1 MSVKRLKKKSNK
13 ILFCVLCST
22 ILLGCGNRNVEL
34 PKDNIADL
42 TENLISEEV
51 TEENSSESIVSCD
64 SFEDNIFI
72 TDEAYMDVH
81 YQLGEGNAQQLRV
94 FAENFERWLPEEG
107 EIAGGTMGLAVY
119 DLDKDGQLELM
130 CALVQGTGLYACNT
144 FYQAEVENGLVWELG
159 QIATP
164 EDLAFEIE
172 MTLSDEGWANA
183 YQDEKGRILYM
194 SADYGKAGMQSAACT
209 EGYYYLENGEVISEG
224 IRSYVVEY
232 YEDQEGIYTY
242 YLTNE
247 DTSVGKEAWENAKQN
262 FLEGKKELE
271 VSICWKNLYE
281 EEIREKKVLGWF
293 LLLAE
298 SLEGAS

>member
-1 MSVKRLKKKSNK
+1 MKKNGI

-22 ILLGCGNRNVEL
+22 ILLGCANKNVEL

-81 YQLGEGNAQQLRV
+81 YRLGEESAQQLRI

-107 EIAGGTMGLAVY
+107 ETAGGTMGLAVY

-172 MTLSDEGWANA
+172 RMPSTEGWANA

-242 YLTNE
+242 YLPNE
-247 DTSVGKEAWENAKQN
+247 DTSVGKEAWENAKQD